1 MYGRTVVRPLFYEF
15 PTDEASWPIDRQF
28 LVGASLLVSPVLG
41 EGERSVRAYFPAAV
55 WYDFWTLQ
63 RITDGKQS
71 QWLTLDTPLD
81 HIQVPSLFPLLL
93 ISCPCSMLSYTQN
106 NSCTYEVVES
116 SHCSSRRLPPRRAGE
131 TRSLSMSPS
140 PQTSRP
146 KATCSWYVSTYVLK
160 GLAHVRVCVCA
171 HR

>member
-81 HIQVPSLFPLLL
+81 HIQVLSPPPPYILSL
-93 ISCPCSMLSYTQN
+93 LSAFL
-106 NSCTYEVVES
+106 CTT
-116 SHCSSRRLPPRRAGE
+116 L
-131 TRSLSMSPS
+131 
-140 PQTSRP
+140 
-146 KATCSWYVSTYVLK
+146 
-160 GLAHVRVCVCA
+160 
-171 HR
+171 